1 MTPPI
6 LIVPGLFNSEPDH
19 WQSHWE
25 RTLPGAERVDQTD
38 WERPTLGDWTA
49 GLMEAVRRRPG
60 AILVAHSLGCALV
73 GHLAA
78 IRGARG
84 IAGAFLVA
92 PADVNRQ
99 GPAGRLL
106 EGFSPIPRARLPFP
120 SMVVASRDDPYVE
133 IDRAQA
139 FARLGLDLHRPGSGG
154 SHQRRLRPRP
164 LAQGTR
170 AAARPDRPDQGHVRR
185 LTGAR
190 GIMNWEKGW
199 RPGPESNRGAR
210 ICNPLRNHSAT
221 GPSGVN
227 ASGVG
232 EEVGSIQEPA
242 PLGNGHDAG
251 VHSRVQRGFSSSKA
265 LVRKAWS
272 RPAKVRPAAPNRAG
286 RSVSA

>member
-25 RTLPGAERVDQTD
+25 RAIPGAERVDQTD

-139 FARLGLDLHRPGSGG
+139 FARGWGSTFIDLG
-154 SHQRRLRPRP
+154 
-164 LAQGTR
+164 R
-170 AAARPDRPDQGHVRR
+170 AGHINV
-185 LTGAR
+185 
-190 GIMNWEKGW
+190 
-199 RPGPESNRGAR
+199 
-210 ICNPLRNHSAT
+210 
-221 GPSGVN
+221 
-227 ASGVG
+227 ASGHG
-232 EEVGSIQEPA
+232 PWPKGRALLRDLIGQT
-242 PLGNGHDAG
+242 
-251 VHSRVQRGFSSSKA
+251 KA
-265 LVRKAWS
+265 TS
-272 RPAKVRPAAPNRAG
+272 AA
-286 RSVSA
+286 